1 MVLSAGFERK
11 DEDQDRRRP
20 WVTLEA
26 RRKWRQ
32 GREQVSIASGGPHAA
47 GASLY
52 QEWR

>member
-1 MVLSAGFERK
+1 MVLSAEFKRK

-20 WVTLEA
+20 WVTLEP

-32 GREQVSIASGGPHAA
+32 GREEVSIASGGPHAA

-52 QEWR
+52 QEWG